1 MIGPF
6 TTAPGGF
13 THVLVAIDK
22 FTKWIEYKPIAK
34 LTPDRVVDFISDF
47 VFLNQFGGYEPQDSG
62 CTFPL
67 TCTMATVTCNTYI
80 NRLLVVNI
88 EGAMT
93 TFISFRLHSLTEPS
107 APSNSSTYRF
117 PPQPWMVARD
127 NSRIFPNITDPFDW
141 FIPSLLDELV
151 QRAASTTSC
160 VVAPRVVS
168 SRPRARHTSGD
179 ARIRFQ
185 QVRSVRPG
193 PI

>member
-1 MIGPF
+1 LFPQINLEAMSHKI
-6 TTAPGGF
+6 
-13 THVLVAIDK
+13 
-22 FTKWIEYKPIAK
+22 
-34 LTPDRVVDFISDF
+34 RVVHS
-47 VFLNQFGGYEPQDSG
+47 LLRARWPRS
-62 CTFPL
+62 C
-67 TCTMATVTCNTYI
+67 ANTYI
-80 NRLLVVNI
+80 NRLLIVNI
-88 EGAMT
+88 AGAMT
-93 TFISFRLHSLTEPS
+93 TFISFRLHSLTKPS
-107 APSNSSTYRF
+107 APSNFSTYRF
-117 PPQPWMVARD
+117 PPRPWMVARD
-127 NSRIFPNITDPFDW
+127 SSRIFPNIIDPFDW